1 MIQRLLAVL
10 LSTDSKQRVRIIR
23 SLMAANVYVLCMG
36 IMGFASQQGLMR
48 ADEAGLLSALILLN
62 VVVWYGLLRS
72 GLNQRFAEPSL
83 TLPQILAALTWIV
96 AAYAITGVFHGATM
110 MLLTLVLVF
119 GIFNL
124 HARDAKIA
132 GAYAVVLTGVVMV
145 YKTMTDAVGYPVALE
160 SVHFALVVSS
170 VPTISVLT
178 AQLSNLRTRLRTK
191 QEELTQ
197 ALDRIQVLAT
207 RDELTGLYNRRHMM
221 SVLDEHQRR
230 LSRSSGHD
238 FCLAI
243 LDLDFFKQ
251 INDTHGHNVGDEVL
265 RNFASHAAAMTRE
278 TDVLA
283 RWGGEEFMLVL
294 VGTTA
299 QDAERG
305 IQRLRDSLRN
315 VTMAKD
321 HLALHPSF
329 SAGLSAYQPGE
340 NLAACIERADKA
352 LYSAKQSGRNRTVIW
367 SDVVPAQSSTMEG

>member
-23 SLMAANVYVLCMG
+23 SLMAANVYVLCIG
-36 IMGFASQQGLMR
+36 IMGFAAHQGLMR
-48 ADEAGLLSALILLN
+48 RDESVLLSSLILLN

-72 GLNQRFAEPSL
+72 GLNQRFREPSL

-124 HARDAKIA
+124 NARDAKIA

-145 YKTMTDAVGYPVALE
+145 YKTMTDAAGYPVALE

-178 AQLSNLRTRLRTK
+178 AQLSNLRARLRAK

-243 LDLDFFKQ
+243 LDIDFFKL

-294 VGTTA
+294 VGTNA
-299 QDAERG
+299 QEAELG
-305 IQRLRDSLRN
+305 IQRLRDSLKN
-315 VTMAKD
+315 VTMARD

-329 SAGLSAYQPGE
+329 SAGLTAYQPGE
-340 NLAACIERADKA
+340 SLQACIDRADKA
-352 LYSAKQSGRNRTVIW
+352 LYSAKQTGRNRTVIW
-367 SDVVPAQSSTMEG
+367 SDVVSAVSSTIGG

>member
-1 MIQRLLAVL
+1 MIQKFLAVL
-10 LSTDSKQRVRIIR
+10 LGVDSKQRLRVIR
-23 SLMAANVYVLCMG
+23 SLMAANVYVLCIG

-48 ADEAGLLSALILLN
+48 GDEAIILSSLIVLN
-62 VVVWYGLLRS
+62 VVFWYALLRS
-72 GLNQRFAEPSL
+72 GLNLCCSEPSL
-83 TLPQILAALTWIV
+83 TLPQILAALSCIV
-96 AAYAITGVFHGATM
+96 AGYAIGGAFHGATII
-110 MLLTLVLVF
+110 LLTLVLVF

-124 HARDAKIA
+124 NARDAKIA
-132 GAYAVVLTGVVMV
+132 GGYAVVLTGAVMV
-145 YKTMTDAVGYPVALE
+145 YKTMTDPVGYPVSLE
-160 SVHFALVVSS
+160 AVHFALVAST

-178 AQLSNLRTRLRTK
+178 AQLSNLRARLRLK
-191 QEELTQ
+191 QEELTA

-207 RDELTGLYNRRHMM
+207 RDELTGLFNRRYMM

-243 LDLDFFKQ
+243 LDIDFFKH

-265 RNFASHAAAMTRE
+265 RNFAIHAASMTRD

-294 VGTTA
+294 VGTSA
-299 QDAERG
+299 EEAERG

-315 VTMAKD
+315 VTMAQD

-329 SAGLSAYQPGE
+329 SAGLTAYKPGE
-340 NLAACIERADKA
+340 SLTACIERADKA
-352 LYSAKQSGRNRTVIW
+352 LYSAKQGGRNRSVVW
-367 SDVVPAQSSTMEG
+367 SDVVSEITPTMGA

>member
-10 LSTDSKQRVRIIR
+10 LSTDSKQRVRVIR
-23 SLMAANVYVLCMG
+23 SLMAANVYVLCIG

-48 ADEAGLLSALILLN
+48 GDEAALLSGLIMLN

-72 GLNQRFAEPSL
+72 GFNRRFREPSL
-83 TLPQILAALTWIV
+83 TLPQILSALTWIV

-124 HARDAKIA
+124 NARDAKIA
-132 GAYAVVLTGVVMV
+132 GGYAVVLTGIVMG
-145 YKTMTDAVGYPVALE
+145 YKTMTDPAGYPVALE

-170 VPTISVLT
+170 VPTISMLT
-178 AQLSNLRTRLRTK
+178 AQLSNLRARLRAK

-207 RDELTGLYNRRHMM
+207 HDELTGLYNRRHMM

-243 LDLDFFKQ
+243 LDIDFFKH
-251 INDTHGHNVGDEVL
+251 INDTHGHSVGDEVL
-265 RNFASHAAAMTRE
+265 RNFATHAATMTRE

-299 QDAERG
+299 EDAEHG
-305 IQRLRDSLRN
+305 IQRLRDSLKN
-315 VTMAKD
+315 VTMAQD
-321 HLALHPSF
+321 HLALRPSF
-329 SAGLSAYQPGE
+329 SAGLSAYQTGE

-367 SDVVPAQSSTMEG
+367 SDVVLARSATMEG

>member
-23 SLMAANVYVLCMG
+23 SLMATNVYVLCIG
-36 IMGFASQQGLMR
+36 IMGFAAQQGLMR
-48 ADEAGLLSALILLN
+48 ADQAYLLSGVTILN
-62 VVVWYGLLRS
+62 VVVWYALLRS

-96 AAYAITGVFHGATM
+96 GAYTITGGFHGATM

-124 HARDAKIA
+124 KARDAKIA
-132 GAYAVVLTGVVMV
+132 GAYAVVLTGIAMV
-145 YKTMTDAVGYPVALE
+145 YKTMTDPEGYPVALE
-160 SVHFALVVSS
+160 LVHFALVVSS

-191 QEELTQ
+191 QDELTQ

-207 RDELTGLYNRRHMM
+207 RDELTGLYNRRYMM

-230 LSRSSGHD
+230 LSRSSEHD

-243 LDLDFFKQ
+243 LDIDFFKQ
-251 INDTHGHNVGDEVL
+251 INDTHGHGVGDEVL
-265 RNFASHAAAMTRE
+265 RNFAIQAALMTRD

-294 VGTTA
+294 VGTNVEE
-299 QDAERG
+299 AELG
-305 IQRLRDSLRN
+305 IQRLRDSLKN
-315 VTMAKD
+315 VTVARD

-329 SAGLSAYQPGE
+329 SAGLTAYQPGE
-340 NLAACIERADKA
+340 SLQACIDRADKA
-352 LYSAKQSGRNRTVIW
+352 LYCAKQGGRNRTVTW
-367 SDVVPAQSSTMEG
+367 SDVVSSASLTMRG